1 MSKVI
6 SVMLSVVLVAV
17 PTMAQAG
24 GGLFR
29 RSSVSHCAPVHNKA
43 IVVDQAVAFAQPYV
57 PAAPVTIVNNYPP
70 APATV
75 QSVYGYSYGGVGAQP
90 LQYNPFQVDPSEI
103 LREAARLTDRSQ
115 NLAGESLRVYQQ
127 LGTDAMSQAGMVAQ
141 LQARAAL
148 IESSKPVVTQ
158 ESRTIVTQGFS
169 AERNSQAQTAP
180 SGMICLVPDGQGGYR
195 IVQGGQ
201 PQVPQA
207 GNEGLSVLQSRC
219 AACHTG
225 SQSQGGFQLFDD
237 GGQLVSLTQE
247 QKGKILSLTAMG
259 AMPPAQ
265 NANGQPI
272 PELTDDELAA
282 VRLFLR

>member
-6 SVMLSVVLVAV
+6 SYGMCLVMMVV
-17 PTMAQAG
+17 PSMAQAG
-24 GGLFR
+24 GGIFR
-29 RSSVSHCAPVHNKA
+29 RSSSHCAPVVHDKA

-57 PAAPVTIVNNYPP
+57 APAPVTIVNNYPP

-127 LGTDAMSQAGMVAQ
+127 LGTDAMAQAGMVAQ

-148 IESSKPVVTQ
+148 IESSKPVVT
-158 ESRTIVTQGFS
+158 ESVRTEIRSDFS
-169 AERNSQAQTAP
+169 AERQAMTQGQT
-180 SGMICLVPDGQGGYR
+180 ICLVPDGQGGYR
-195 IVQGGQ
+195 VEIGGQ
-201 PQVPQA
+201 AQA
-207 GNEGLSVLQSRC
+207 GPSPAEEGLAVLQSRC
-219 AACHTG
+219 ASCHTG
-225 SQSQGGFQLFDD
+225 SGSQGGFTMFNDD
-237 GGQLVSLTQE
+237 GSLLQLTGE
-247 QKGKILSLTAMG
+247 QKGKILSLTNFG
-259 AMPPAQ
+259 VMPPKT
-265 NANGQPI
+265 NANGQSI
-272 PELTDDELAA
+272 PELTENELAA